1 MPCLVVLL
9 IAMFPR
15 VILVLAWL
23 FTSMLTRAYS
33 NMVIPLLGFI
43 FLPITT
49 LVYAWMV
56 NNGMPLN
63 GVNLF
68 IIVVAVLL
76 DAGSHGSSGGY
87 YRRRR
92 L

>member
-1 MPCLVVLL
+1 MPCLLVLL

-15 VILVLAWL
+15 VVLVVVWL
-23 FTSMLTRAYS
+23 FTTMLQHAYS

-49 LVYAWMV
+49 MVYAWMV
-56 NNGMPLN
+56 SNGLALNGM
-63 GVNLF
+63 NLF
-68 IIVVAVLL
+68 IIVIAVLL
-76 DAGSHGSSGGY
+76 DVGGHGSSGGY